1 MVRGIVGKKWLSV
14 VCGSTVLI
22 VVNVSFGQSTPSE
35 DPPTLESVE
44 TAPSER
50 SNKYRLFATP
60 SEEWVFHKTADG
72 SHPDGNE
79 QAMVWLMN
87 RARSNPRKEGLFL
100 SDTGD
105 SQVASA
111 INFFNVNL
119 TILKDEFAAIA
130 PMQPAAFD
138 RRVYEGS
145 QVHSLDLIARDAQD
159 HNGQFQK
166 VSDAD
171 FVSNGGRA
179 SVFSSSRSALHAH
192 AGFNIDWGNDTP
204 DGMQVGR
211 GHRAGLMSSGTNVG
225 IAMIETSM

>member
-1 MVRGIVGKKWLSV
+1 MRGIVGKKWLSV

-87 RARSNPRKEGLFL
+87 RARSNPRKEGLFFRIQV
-100 SDTGD
+100 TRK
-105 SQVASA
+105 SQARS
-111 INFFNVNL
+111 IFL
-119 TILKDEFAAIA
+119 T
-130 PMQPAAFD
+130 
-138 RRVYEGS
+138 
-145 QVHSLDLIARDAQD
+145 LI
-159 HNGQFQK
+159 
-166 VSDAD
+166 
-171 FVSNGGRA
+171 
-179 SVFSSSRSALHAH
+179 
-192 AGFNIDWGNDTP
+192 
-204 DGMQVGR
+204 
-211 GHRAGLMSSGTNVG
+211 
-225 IAMIETSM
+225 